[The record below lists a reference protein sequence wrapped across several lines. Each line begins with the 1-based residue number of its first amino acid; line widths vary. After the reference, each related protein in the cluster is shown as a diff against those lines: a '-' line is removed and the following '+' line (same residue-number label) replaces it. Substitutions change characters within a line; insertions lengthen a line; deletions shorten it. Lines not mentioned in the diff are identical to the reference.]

1 MVCKIDERAC
11 PSRVERLRFMLNHE
25 HDCNGVTLMI
35 AKWTLIFALT
45 AVGCGGDAPTAD
57 AQKDNAA
64 AGSGEAAAPAKIAK
78 FDPAMLKAEALK
90 IALVPSPA
98 EMQKALANAGLTAQL
113 ADMVKSRDISMNIE
127 NKDQVAVRTGV
138 ILADLVLTVK
148 TATKADQ
155 LRQLT
160 RIKEGMQI
168 LGAGEDVQRTLAD
181 LSGRIESDA
190 GSREDLLKE
199 FDELSGVLVPDL
211 TYEAGE
217 WVIPLIKA
225 GSWLEGAHLVAGAIK
240 EENKFEEAGKLL
252 RQPHVIDYFIEYV
265 DREGGEKAPD
275 AVIAKLK
282 ETLSTLKEVTGKSVI
297 EEEDVNTIH
306 SATAAVLT
314 ML

>member
-1 MVCKIDERAC
+1 
-11 PSRVERLRFMLNHE
+11 
-25 HDCNGVTLMI
+25 MI
-35 AKWTLIFALT
+35 ATWTLFLGLAS
-45 AVGCGGDAPTAD
+45 VGCGGDAPTAD
-57 AQKDNAA
+57 APNGDASA
-64 AGSGEAAAPAKIAK
+64 TSSEASSPPKIAK
-78 FDPAMLKAEALK
+78 FDPAMLKGEALK

-98 EMQKALANAGLTAQL
+98 EMQKALANAGLTTQL
-113 ADMVKSRDISMNIE
+113 ADMVKNRDIAMDIE
-127 NKDQVAVRTGV
+127 NKDQIAVRTGV

-148 TATKADQ
+148 SASKEDQ
-155 LRQLT
+155 LRQLR
-160 RIKEGMQI
+160 RIKEGMKS
-168 LGAGEDVQRTLAD
+168 LGAGDDVQKTLDD
-181 LSGRIESDA
+181 LLGRIESDA

-240 EENKFEEAGKLL
+240 EEGKFEEAGKLL

-265 DREGGEKAPD
+265 DREGSEKAPD

-282 ETLSTLKEVTGKSVI
+282 ETLATLKEVTGKSVI